1 VVFVVGFAQQIQQ
14 PPVPAGKADQ
24 RQPDETLAWMIGII
38 HSDPAVMLRICAT
51 ASEMLTVRINSRKA
65 TSRQT

>member
-1 VVFVVGFAQQIQQ
+1 
-14 PPVPAGKADQ
+14 VPAGKADQ